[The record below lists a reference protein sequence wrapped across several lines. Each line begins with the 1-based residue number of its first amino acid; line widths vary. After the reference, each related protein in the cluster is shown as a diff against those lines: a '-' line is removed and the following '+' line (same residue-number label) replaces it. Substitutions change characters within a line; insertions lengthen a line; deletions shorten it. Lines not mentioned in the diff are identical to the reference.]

1 MYWGI
6 NLKLVVYSA
15 LSLFLFSAGWVVN
28 GWRLEKNVSESIQKA
43 QNVNY
48 EIQNSFA
55 KEREKRDAK
64 IRELTILH
72 NNALERL
79 RERPSRSS
87 VSSSNGQVCTG
98 ANLSREDAQF
108 LIGEAVRADEVVI
121 TLNACYKSYEEA
133 RKKIESLH
141 K

>member
-1 MYWGI
+1 MYWGV
-6 NLKLVVYSA
+6 NLKLVLYSTLA
-15 LSLFLFSAGWVVN
+15 VFLFTAGWVVN
-28 GWRLEKNVSESIQKA
+28 GWRLDKNVAKSIQKA
-43 QNVNY
+43 QTVNY

-64 IRELTILH
+64 IRELTVLH

-87 VSSSNGQVCTG
+87 IPATNGQTCTG

-108 LIGEAVRADEVVI
+108 LIGEALRADEVVV
-121 TLNACYKSYEEA
+121 TLNACYKSYEDA